1 MKPTRLGTELRCALA
16 VRCIVLSL
24 DFDCPGWSRVAVY
37 VGRCEG
43 QSCSLLLNQ
52 SNASEGCSHRVSDTA
67 SIGPVLYCCSSAN
80 CNSQPPCDA
89 EPEPPC
95 WLSRSLALLLVAV
108 VFAIGRTHFRRWYE
122 VATGSA
128 SSYAE
133 AVKPIDFT
141 RHSYFQRQ
149 GSQRRG
155 TGKPK
160 DGRRAADE
168 NFKGSGADWE
178 VRC

>member
-1 MKPTRLGTELRCALA
+1 MHRAQPRFRLSRLVACGRLRWPL
-16 VRCIVLSL
+16 R
-24 DFDCPGWSRVAVY
+24 R
-37 VGRCEG
+37 